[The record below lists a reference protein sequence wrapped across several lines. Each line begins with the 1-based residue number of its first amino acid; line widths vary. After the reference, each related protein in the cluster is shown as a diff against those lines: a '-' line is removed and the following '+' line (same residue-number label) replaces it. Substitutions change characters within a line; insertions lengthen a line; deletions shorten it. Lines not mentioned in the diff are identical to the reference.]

1 MTWDSIIQRETPNEL
16 SRSDTI
22 SGTAGNANGGDS
34 TVRELTYLEAI
45 RDALQ
50 YEMRRDPRVL
60 LMGEDVGAFGGAFK
74 VTQGLFE
81 EFGDERVMDTPM
93 AELCMI
99 GAATGMAFM
108 GLRPVIEMQ
117 FADFI
122 STGFDSIV
130 QYAAT
135 NHYRWG
141 YPVPW
146 VIRAPGGGGL
156 RGGPF
161 HSQNPEAWF
170 VHAPGLKVVAPATPA
185 DARGLLL
192 SAIRDPNPVIYFE
205 YKSLYRAVRG
215 VVSEGEEGL
224 TPIGKAN
231 IARAG
236 ADMSIITYGAPLHEA
251 LKAANELAQENFSVE
266 VLDLRSL
273 KPLDTDAIFATT
285 HKTSKVL
292 IVHEANLTGGV
303 GAEISA
309 LISQHAFEALDAPIV
324 RLAAPDIPPPYAPIL
339 EDAARPTRQKIVN
352 AAKKLL
358 AY

>member
-1 MTWDSIIQRETPNEL
+1 MTWDSIIPRETKNEI
-16 SRSDTI
+16 SRSARNDI
-22 SGTAGNANGGDS
+22 AREDNA
-34 TVRELTYLEAI
+34 RELTYLEAI

-50 YEMRRDPRVL
+50 YEMRRDPRGLV
-60 LMGEDVGAFGGAFK
+60 MGEDVGVFGGAFK
-74 VTQGLFE
+74 LTQGLFE
-81 EFGDERVMDTPM
+81 EFGEERVIDTPM
-93 AELCMI
+93 SELCMV

-108 GLRPVIEMQ
+108 GLRPVVEMQ

-130 QYAAT
+130 QFAAT

-141 YPVPW
+141 APVPW
-146 VIRAPGGGGL
+146 VIRAPSGGGL

-192 SAIRDPNPVIYFE
+192 SALRDPNPVIYFE
-205 YKSLYRAVRG
+205 YKALYRSIRG
-215 VVSEGEEGL
+215 NVPEGEEGIV
-224 TPIGKAN
+224 PIGRAKT
-231 IARAG
+231 ARAG
-236 ADMSIITYGAPLHEA
+236 NDLSIITYGAPLHEA
-251 LKAANELAQENFSVE
+251 LKAADELARENVSVE
-266 VLDLRSL
+266 ILDLRSL
-273 KPLDTDAIFATT
+273 KPLDTDAILETAR
-285 HKTSKVL
+285 KTSKVM
-292 IVHEANLTGGV
+292 IVHEANLTCGV
-303 GAEISA
+303 GAEIAA
-309 LISQHAFEALDAPIV
+309 LISQHAFEFLDAPIV

-339 EDAARPTRQKIVN
+339 EDASRPNKEKILQ

>member
-1 MTWDSIIQRETPNEL
+1 MTWDSIVQRDQEVPPPV
-16 SRSDTI
+16 RSDK
-22 SGTAGNANGGDS
+22 GNDS
-34 TVRELTYLEAI
+34 ARELTYLEAI

-60 LMGEDVGAFGGAFK
+60 VMGEDVGAFGGAFK
-74 VTQGLFE
+74 LTQGLFE

-93 AELCMI
+93 AELCMV

-108 GLRPVIEMQ
+108 GLRPVVEMQ

-130 QYAAT
+130 QFAAT

-141 YPVPW
+141 APVPW
-146 VIRAPGGGGL
+146 VIRAPSGGGL

-192 SAIRDPNPVIYFE
+192 SAMRDPNPVIYFE
-205 YKSLYRAVRG
+205 YKALYRTQRG
-215 VVSEGEEGL
+215 FVPDGENGIV
-224 TPIGKAN
+224 PIGKAN
-231 IARAG
+231 VARAG
-236 ADMSIITYGAPLHEA
+236 NDLSVITYGAPLHDA
-251 LKAANELAQENFSVE
+251 LNAADELATENFNVE
-266 VLDLRSL
+266 VLDLRTL
-273 KPLDTDAIFATT
+273 KPMDADAIFETT
-285 HKTSKVL
+285 RKTGKVL
-292 IVHEANLTGGV
+292 IAHEANLTCGV
-303 GAEISA
+303 GAEVAA
-309 LISQHAFEALDAPIV
+309 LISQHAFEFLDAPIA

-339 EDAARPTRQKIVN
+339 EDASRPTYDKILD